1 MLKIKDVSKVYKNN
15 NCSQNILKNINLTIE
30 DHEIVSLVG
39 QSGCG
44 KSTLLRIISGLENAS
59 SGYVKLNDNIISK
72 PNSDIGMVFQDARLM
87 PWLNVYDNIKLSIL
101 NDDKKTQKY
110 KINETLK
117 IVGLEDIGSFWPR
130 QLSGGMAQRV
140 AIARALVQQ
149 PKVLLL
155 DEPFSALDNF
165 TKKNLQDHV
174 RSLWSSLKITI
185 IMVTHDINEATS
197 ISDRVLILKKPIQNE
212 ISNNRLIKINEP
224 RSDSDKDQYNK
235 LINDIIFNNS
245 SNQVNAII

>member
-117 IVGLEDIGSFWPR
+117 IVGLEDIRSFWPR
-130 QLSGGMAQRV
+130 PLSGGMAQRV

-185 IMVTHDINEATS
+185 VMVTHDIDEATM